1 MRVICHDERK
11 PRFAC
16 QPQKPLID
24 LCFLRKL
31 LILKLQIEISRPED
45 LAVFQRRLLCRRIVV
60 LMEILRNAARETGRQ
75 ADQSLVMLAKQL
87 HIHARTIIK
96 AVDEAARDK
105 VCQVLIAGHVLTQQ
119 DQVIRL
125 AVERVDLVK
134 ARARRDIDLAADDR
148 LDVRCLCRPV
158 EVDHAVHHAVVR
170 DGDSVLPE
178 LFDARHDILDAARP
192 VEQAVFR
199 MDMQMDKTHDSAS
212 LKLL

>member
-1 MRVICHDERK
+1 M
-11 PRFAC
+11 
-16 QPQKPLID
+16 
-24 LCFLRKL
+24 
-31 LILKLQIEISRPED
+31 
-45 LAVFQRRLLCRRIVV
+45 
-60 LMEILRNAARETGRQ
+60 
-75 ADQSLVMLAKQL
+75 
-87 HIHARTIIK
+87 
-96 AVDEAARDK
+96 
-105 VCQVLIAGHVLTQQ
+105 
-119 DQVIRL
+119 IRL
-125 AVERVDLVK
+125 TVERVDLVK

-148 LDVRCLCRPV
+148 LDVRRLCRPV